1 MPANTA
7 GPELLFL
14 VILGSKYAVWL
25 VANWRKRALSW
36 TKPWWRHAV
45 KVVFSSAEPAP
56 QYEQPRYLYSAL
68 WWVKSSSRKRSCMAR
83 VNSITQFLPVT
94 YPFNQM
100 GWAILNEWIFY
111 SSTQIQYS
119 KNSKEQNCVDWTER
133 LEKHLQLPWP
143 QSIAVLWL
151 VLISRPAKGRRLSCT
166 GTDIYYQLQPSPQTF
181 VHTANFSVLT

>member
-56 QYEQPRYLYSAL
+56 QYEPPRYLYSAL
-68 WWVKSSSRKRSCMAR
+68 WWVKSSSLKRSCMAR
-83 VNSITQFLPVT
+83 VNSITQFYPLPIPLT
-94 YPFNQM
+94 KWDEPS
-100 GWAILNEWIFY
+100 WTNEYFIHQHRY
-111 SSTQIQYS
+111 STVKIVKSRTVSTGQKGS
-119 KNSKEQNCVDWTER
+119 KSTSTALAAEHR
-133 LEKHLQLPWP
+133 RPLAGAYFP
-143 QSIAVLWL
+143 
-151 VLISRPAKGRRLSCT
+151 SR
-166 GTDIYYQLQPSPQTF
+166 
-181 VHTANFSVLT
+181 